1 MVCTFFI
8 INFIYTLFLKYTFL
22 FYLKFMQVNL
32 EKENHKLDLNSQH
45 IVRQLQEA
53 NKSRK
58 RLEFEKETLITQH
71 IMDIEKLQQD
81 TIHWKN
87 L

>member
-1 MVCTFFI
+1 
-8 INFIYTLFLKYTFL
+8 
-22 FYLKFMQVNL
+22 MQVNL